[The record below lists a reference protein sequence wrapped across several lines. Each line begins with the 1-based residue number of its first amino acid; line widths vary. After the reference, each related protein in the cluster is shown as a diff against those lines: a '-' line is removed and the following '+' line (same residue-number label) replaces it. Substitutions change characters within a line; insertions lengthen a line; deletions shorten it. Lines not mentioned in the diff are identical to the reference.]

1 MPVVKSKAYVMLI
14 LGIVLD
20 QKSAKY
26 FLRKTHF
33 RMTIFEFAAVWSPL
47 PPPPARV
54 AEYTLTV
61 HKGISTLCRIFRVPQ
76 YKKTEEVF

>member
-1 MPVVKSKAYVMLI
+1 MLI
-14 LGIVLD
+14 LGIFLD

-26 FLRKTHF
+26 FFRKTHF
-33 RMTIFEFAAVWSPL
+33 KMTIFEFAAVWSPHPP

-61 HKGISTLCRIFRVPQ
+61 HKGRIYPVP
-76 YKKTEEVF
+76 ELPSASI